1 MGNPIRDVYQSI
13 DAGLGKLLE
22 RAGPETTVIVLA
34 SHGMGPHFDGT
45 FLLEHILRRLDASKP
60 RRWLAT
66 SLRRVWRRMPDALR
80 HGLSPVASDVKTHL
94 ISAGRAFKVPNND
107 ACGAIRI
114 NLVGREPNG
123 VVQPGSEFDAVCEEI
138 ARDLLELVNVDSGK
152 RAVRQVHRITDLYSG
167 DDLGPLPDLLVDWNR
182 SAPISSVYS
191 AKTGLVQDVYRK
203 CRTGDHRPDGLF
215 FLSAPWARAGRVDHD
230 VSIMD
235 FAPTIAELLD
245 VQLSGVDGRSFL
257 SVVRDH

>member
-1 MGNPIRDVYQSI
+1 MGFPCPAVLDP
-13 DAGLGKLLE
+13 AGSVRPGGAKSAKPARLRELSVRVKDDGTAGGPGLLE
-22 RAGPETTVIVLA
+22 TLIRAGDFRFGA
-34 SHGMGPHFDGT
+34 PH
-45 FLLEHILRRLDASKP
+45 
-60 RRWLAT
+60 
-66 SLRRVWRRMPDALR
+66 V
-80 HGLSPVASDVKTHL
+80 
-94 ISAGRAFKVPNND
+94 
-107 ACGAIRI
+107 
-114 NLVGREPNG
+114 VGH
-123 VVQPGSEFDAVCEEI
+123 EFDAVCEEI
-138 ARDLLELVNVDSGK
+138 SGDLLELVDVDSGN
-152 RAVRQVHRITDLYSG
+152 RVVRQVHRITDLYSG
-167 DDLGPLPDLLVDWNR
+167 DNLGLLPDLLVDWNR

-245 VQLSGVDGRSFL
+245 VQLSGADGRSFL